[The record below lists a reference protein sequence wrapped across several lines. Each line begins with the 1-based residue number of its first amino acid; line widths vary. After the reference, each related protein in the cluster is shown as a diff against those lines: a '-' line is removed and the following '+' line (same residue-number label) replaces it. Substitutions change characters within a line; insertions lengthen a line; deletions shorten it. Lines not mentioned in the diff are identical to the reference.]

1 MAVRGAQRWTEE
13 QDDFV
18 LRTMPRTRDDVM
30 RVARKLGRSRMAVRH
45 RVLRFTKER
54 ILAHWTAREIAA
66 VEEAARQNYEYGI
79 LRGDAR
85 LRDVAEKFGR
95 TYLAVRHMARLLG
108 ARSQNAQVRRVDGR
122 VCTVREY
129 EAALTS

>member
-1 MAVRGAQRWTEE
+1 M
-13 QDDFV
+13 
-18 LRTMPRTRDDVM
+18 LLTMPRTRDDVM

-54 ILAHWTAREIAA
+54 ILAHWTTREIAA
-66 VEEAARQNYEYGI
+66 VEEAARLNYVYGI

-85 LRDVAEKFGR
+85 LRDVAEKIGR
-95 TYLAVRHMARLLG
+95 SYPAVRHAARLIG

-129 EAALTS
+129 EADLTS